1 MKKLNPKTFEIE
13 MLFKIALKNLLGARL
28 RTFLNVLVT
37 AFSFFLILSM
47 LALYDG
53 MLQHAKQ
60 VTIDTEIAGG
70 AYWHPEYDPLD
81 PMTFEDAHSTPPRAV
96 QALVNEKKAFPVLVS
111 QVSIYPGG
119 RIMPAIMK
127 GIPPDQNIVN
137 MPTDALSGHEEIAIP
152 VLIGKGMASD
162 TKLEVGDTFTIRWL
176 DTDRTYDA
184 DEGTVIYIM
193 DTENF
198 KLDLGHIW
206 IPLNKA
212 QAMLAMEG
220 DATYVTYKKGTPPAQ
235 DSGGWSPRDINYL
248 VQDMEAII
256 EADKPGAQIMNMILL
271 ALAAMGIFNA
281 QVLSIFRRG
290 REIGTLMAIGMTR
303 SRVVG
308 LFTLEGGLNAVLAA
322 VATLIFFGPILWYFG
337 VYGIPLP
344 IDYTEMG
351 LIMAKRLMPVYTVG
365 LVFSTTI
372 LVSIIVLIVSYIP
385 SRRIAQMKPT
395 DALRGKAAV

>member
-1 MKKLNPKTFEIE
+1 

-37 AFSFFLILSM
+37 AFSFFLILFMSAM
-47 LALYDG
+47 YDG

-60 VTIDTEIAGG
+60 VTMDTEIAGG

-81 PMTFEDAHSTPPRAV
+81 PLTFEDAHSVPPAAV
-96 QALVNEKKAFPVLVS
+96 QALVDEKKAFPVLVS
-111 QVSIYPGG
+111 QASIYPGG

-127 GIPPDQNIVN
+127 GIPPGQNIVN
-137 MPTDALSGHEEIAIP
+137 MPTDALSGHEEIALP

-162 TKLEVGDTFTIRWL
+162 TKLEVGDVFTIRWL
-176 DTDRTYDA
+176 DADRTYDA
-184 DEGTVIYIM
+184 NEGTVVHIM

-198 KLDLGHIW
+198 KLDMGHIW

-220 DATYVTYKKGTPPAQ
+220 EATYVTNEKGVSPVQ
-235 DSGGWSPRDINYL
+235 HKGDWIPRDINYL

-256 EADKPGAQIMNMILL
+256 EADKPGAQVMYMVLL

-290 REIGTLMAIGMTR
+290 KEIGTLMAIGMTR

-308 LFTLEGGLNAVLAA
+308 LFTLEGGLNAVLSA
-322 VATLIFFGPILWYFG
+322 VVTLIVFGPILWYFG

-344 IDYTEMG
+344 IDYSEMG
-351 LIMAKRLMPVYTVG
+351 MIVAKRLIPVYTIG
-365 LVFSTTI
+365 LVVSTTI

-385 SRRIAQMKPT
+385 SRRIARMKPT
-395 DALRGKAAV
+395 DALRGKMVA